1 MDGRPIE
8 RESDVHVM
16 FDLVWS
22 GSVSDVNREVNNGR
36 GPADF
41 TVSRRSA
48 DKTVIEFKLASNSQL
63 KRNLE
68 KQAEIYK
75 EGSRAQNTIK
85 VIVFFSEVQEAKV
98 TGVLRDLR
106 MEGAENIVL
115 IDARADNK
123 PSASKA

>member
-1 MDGRPIE
+1 
-8 RESDVHVM
+8 
-16 FDLVWS
+16 
-22 GSVSDVNREVNNGR
+22 VNREVNNGR

-41 TVSRRSA
+41 TVSRGSA

-75 EGSRAQNTIK
+75 ESSRAHNTIK

-106 MEGAENIVL
+106 MEGVENIVL
-115 IDARADNK
+115 IDARPDNK
-123 PSASKA
+123 SSASKA